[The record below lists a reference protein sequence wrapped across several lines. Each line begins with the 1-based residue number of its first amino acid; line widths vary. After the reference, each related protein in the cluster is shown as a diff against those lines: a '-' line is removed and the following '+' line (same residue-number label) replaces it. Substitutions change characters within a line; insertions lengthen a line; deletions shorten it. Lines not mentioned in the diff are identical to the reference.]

1 MATSTLKKNDTV
13 ELVLQFG
20 RRLRELRL
28 RAGLTLQDVADKSGL
43 AVSTISKI
51 ENAKSSPTYDVLLR
65 LASGLGTD
73 LAMLVDVSS
82 RRNMES
88 VKGRMSISRK
98 NEGNRL
104 EAGPYVYEPIATTLL
119 QKKIDPTVVQV
130 RARRIEEFEAL
141 VSHPGEELVFVVSG
155 EVELHS
161 DLYAPIRLRA
171 GDSAYYDA
179 NMGHAYVSVSKDDAT
194 IINIVADGARPEG
207 VNDVE

>member
-1 MATSTLKKNDTV
+1 MATAVRSRTDTD

-20 RRLRELRL
+20 KRLKQLRL
-28 RAGLTLQDVADKSGL
+28 RAGLTLREVAGRSGL

-65 LASGLGTD
+65 LANGLEID
-73 LAMLVDVSS
+73 LSMLLDVSS
-82 RRNMES
+82 RRNLGS
-88 VKGRMSISRK
+88 VKGRMSITRK

-119 QKKIDPTVVQV
+119 HKKIDPTVVQV
-130 RARRIEEFEAL
+130 RARRIEEFETL

-161 DLYAPIRLRA
+161 DLYAPVHLRA
-171 GDSAYYDA
+171 GDSVYYDA
-179 NMGHAYVSVSKDDAT
+179 NMGHAYISVSEEDAT
-194 IINIVADGARPEG
+194 IINIVADGARPMG
-207 VNDVE
+207 MTDVE